1 VGPDYA
7 PPPDQAP
14 AAWHAELAGGE
25 NAAALDPHIL
35 ERWWDTLNDGLLS
48 DLEQQAVRSNLDL
61 KQALSRVREAR
72 ARRGI
77 SGAALFP
84 TLDLSAA
91 ATRSR
96 SSESSGSGDTR
107 EAFNAGFD
115 AGWELDLFGGVRRS
129 REAAEADL
137 QAGMAGLY
145 DVLVSLTAEVG
156 LNYVETRTYQ
166 TRLTVA
172 RDNLSAQEETF
183 NLIRDRYSVGLSNEL
198 ELQQARYNLEST
210 RSRIPDLR
218 TGLEAALNRLA
229 VLTAQH
235 PGRLHEILS
244 PPGPIPVIP
253 ATIAVG
259 IPAET
264 LRQRPD
270 IRQAE
275 RELAAQT
282 ARIGVATADLYP
294 KLRLSGSIG
303 LDSTE
308 AGELLKWSSRSW
320 SYGPGISWNIFDAG
334 ALRNTIRVQE
344 ALQEQTLL
352 AYETTVLSALEEVEN
367 ALVAYAQEQV
377 RRNHLLEAADAAR
390 MAERLS
396 RDQYTAGLIDF
407 SNVLEAQ
414 RALLSYQDQLAQS
427 DGTLASDLIR
437 LYKALGGGWVELQ

>member
-1 VGPDYA
+1 MDPLI
-7 PPPDQAP
+7 
-14 AAWHAELAGGE
+14 LA
-25 NAAALDPHIL
+25 
-35 ERWWDTLNDGLLS
+35 RWWSTLNDGLLS
-48 DLEQQAVRSNLDL
+48 NLERQAIQSNLDV
-61 KQALSRVREAR
+61 KQALARLREAR

-77 SGAALFP
+77 SGAALYP

-91 ATRSR
+91 ATRSQ

-107 EAFNAGFD
+107 ESFNAGFD

-129 REAAEADL
+129 IEAAEADL
-137 QAGMAGLY
+137 HAGMASLY
-145 DVLVSLTAEVG
+145 DALVSLTAEVG
-156 LNYVETRTYQ
+156 LNYVEARTYQ
-166 TRLTVA
+166 TRLDVA
-172 RDNLSAQEETF
+172 EANLSAQEETF
-183 NLIRDRYSVGLSNEL
+183 TLIRDRYSVGLSNEL
-198 ELQQARYNLEST
+198 DLQQARYNLEST

-235 PGRLHEILS
+235 PGQLHEILS
-244 PPGPIPVIP
+244 SPGPIPTIP
-253 ATIAVG
+253 ANIAVG

-264 LRQRPD
+264 LRRRPD
-270 IRQAE
+270 IRKAE

-282 ARIGVATADLYP
+282 ARIGVATAALYP

-303 LDSTE
+303 LESTD

-320 SYGPGISWNIFDAG
+320 SYGPRISWNIFDAG
-334 ALRNTIRVQE
+334 SIRNTIRVQE

-352 AYETTVLSALEEVEN
+352 SYEATVLGALEEAEN

-377 RRNHLLEAADAAR
+377 RRDHLLEAVDAAR
-390 MAERLS
+390 MAARLS
-396 RDQYTAGLIDF
+396 RDQYTAGVIDF

-427 DGTLASDLIR
+427 DSTLASNLIR
-437 LYKALGGGWVELQ
+437 LYKALGGGWEELK